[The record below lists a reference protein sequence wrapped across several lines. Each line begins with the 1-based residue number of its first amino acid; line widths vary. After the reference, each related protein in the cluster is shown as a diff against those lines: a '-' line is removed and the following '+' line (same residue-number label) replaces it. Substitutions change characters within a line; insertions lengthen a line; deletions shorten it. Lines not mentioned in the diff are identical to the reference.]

1 MVKIITSKLPKT
13 PNYNITVL
21 GKNNQHKPYL
31 FNDVRELIK
40 GKGVTTNFHIGEEKI
55 IMQAS
60 TKKMATILSKGL
72 KRLGI
77 VREPKSK

>member
-40 GKGVTTNFHIGEEKI
+40 GKGVTTNFHIGEDKI

>member
-1 MVKIITSKLPKT
+1 MLKVITTKLPKT

-31 FNDVRELIK
+31 FNDVKELIK
-40 GKGVTTNFHIGEEKI
+40 GKGVTTNFEIGNDKI
-55 IMQAS
+55 VMSPS

-72 KRLGI
+72 KRMGI
-77 VREPKSK
+77 IREPRSK